1 MMAELMAN
9 IPGAFGDWLTGGILA
24 AILGVVTL
32 WWKIRK
38 EKADNLIAARSVAV
52 EETEAA
58 IGAMGAA
65 IEALQRRV
73 ADQSVRITN
82 QDTNLTDQGKRITDI
97 SRRHEAAL
105 AHIVEREWWA
115 AKRWPGNRPKDLPG
129 IPDLLVPDVLQI
141 DPTLIV
147 VERVPV
153 DDDPKIRDPTE
164 D

>member
-1 MMAELMAN
+1 MLAALVAGL
-9 IPGAFGDWLTGGILA
+9 PGAMADWLTGGILT
-24 AILGVVTL
+24 AILGIVTL
-32 WWKIRK
+32 WWKVRK

-65 IEALQRRV
+65 VEALQRRV

-82 QDTNLTDQGKRITDI
+82 QDSHLTDQGKRITDM
-97 SRRHEAAL
+97 SRRHEAAIT
-105 AHIVEREWWA
+105 HIIQREWWT
-115 AKRWPGNRPKDLPG
+115 AKRWPGNRPKDLPE
-129 IPDLLVPDVLQI
+129 IPDVLVPDVQKI

-153 DDDPKIRDPTE
+153 KDDLKIRDPTE